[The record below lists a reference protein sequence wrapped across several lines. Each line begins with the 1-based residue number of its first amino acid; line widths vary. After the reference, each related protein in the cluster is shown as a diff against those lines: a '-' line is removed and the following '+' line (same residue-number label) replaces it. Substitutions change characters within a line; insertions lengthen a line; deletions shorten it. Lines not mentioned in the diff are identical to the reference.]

1 MGQGGCRGGGAR
13 GALCARGRGRGA
25 AANAPGCTCLSTLW
39 MYELKVSE
47 RLLRRAFLEPVEA
60 VFAAFAVFLEGAALA
75 IWKVCGV

>member
-1 MGQGGCRGGGAR
+1 
-13 GALCARGRGRGA
+13 
-25 AANAPGCTCLSTLW
+25 